1 MSLSPAMHTEDR
13 GPSHACGLHR
23 LCLQHHL
30 DQRHL
35 ATVNAHLVQVLDVG
49 LPASAHHQP
58 GDLGL
63 QHLTRTPGWGR
74 PLCEPA
80 HQFTL
85 LVQDLSIDDLH
96 PAAPAQSGQSLVQR
110 IGRPGSS
117 RKAQIDVGL
126 PQ

>member
-1 MSLSPAMHTEDR
+1 MGADLVQPVDLSHPR
-13 GPSHACGLHR
+13 GLRR
-23 LCLQHHL
+23 LCRQHHL

-35 ATVNAHLVQVLDVG
+35 PAVNTHLVQVFDVG
-49 LPASAHHQP
+49 LLASAHHHP
-58 GDLGL
+58 SDLGL

-74 PLCEPA
+74 PLGEPA

-96 PAAPAQSGQSLVQR
+96 PAAPAQFGQSLVQR
-110 IGRPGSS
+110 VGRPGPS
-117 RKAQIDVGL
+117 RKAQIDVGR